1 MENKKKMIVWVLVVL
16 LVVGVLAFI
25 TIKNKNGNN
34 NVENIQKVEGV
45 DITILSEGSGDIAK
59 VGDNVSMNYTGT
71 LEDGTAFDSNV
82 DPKFNHVSPFM
93 FNLGGGQVI
102 KGWDIGV
109 TGMKVGEKRRLEI
122 NPEFA
127 YGEAGVGAIIPP
139 NAKLIFEVELVAIV
153 K

>member
-45 DITILSEGSGDIAK
+45 DITILSEGSGEAAIA
-59 VGDNVSMNYTGT
+59 GDTVSMNYTGT

-109 TGMKVGEKRRLEI
+109 AGMKVGEKRRLEI